1 MIYRHSL
8 AAILAAGLAF
18 AALPSVAQTTSDTN
32 APAAEGQADGDR
44 VAARVNGEEIM
55 LSEVMNMIQD
65 LPEQYRQIPIN
76 ALYPLLVRRAVNNK
90 LMLVEADKSDIADNE
105 QLKAD
110 VEEFRRNRTLELF
123 LIETIEKGTTEEKL
137 QAAYQDYVANAEPE
151 PKIHARHILVKTEDE
166 AKALITE
173 LDGGADFA
181 ELAKTKS
188 TGPSGPQG
196 GDLGYFGQGQMV
208 PAFEEA
214 ALAMDVGEHSKTP
227 VQTRFG
233 WHVIKIEDRIQYKTF
248 EDKAPELR
256 SQMSGEILS
265 AFIDELRAEAE
276 IEEFQIDGSPLP
288 PQGAAQ
294 QPQE

>member
-8 AAILAAGLAF
+8 AALLAAGLAF
-18 AALPSVAQTTSDTN
+18 AALPTVAQTTSEN
-32 APAAEGQADGDR
+32 AAPAAEGQADGDR

-55 LSEVMNMIQD
+55 LSEVMGMIQD
-65 LPEQYRQIPIN
+65 LPEQYRQIPVS
-76 ALYPLLVRRAVNNK
+76 ALYPLLVRRAVNNR
-90 LMLVEADKSDIADNE
+90 LMLVEAEKTDIANNE

-123 LIETIEKGTTEEKL
+123 LIDTIEKGTTDEKL
-137 QAAYQDYVANAEPE
+137 QAAYQNYVANAEPE
-151 PKIHARHILVKTEDE
+151 PKIKARHILVKTEDE
-166 AKALITE
+166 GKELIKE

-181 ELAKTKS
+181 ELAKSKS

-196 GDLGYFGQGQMV
+196 GDLGYFGKGQMV

-214 ALAMDVGEHSKTP
+214 VFGMEVGEHSKSP

-233 WHVIKIEDRIQYKTF
+233 WHVIKVEDRVQYKTF
-248 EDKAPELR
+248 EEKEPELR
-256 SQMSGEILS
+256 SEMSGAILS
-265 AFIDELRAEAE
+265 DFIDGLRAEAE

-288 PQGAAQ
+288 PQGAP